1 MTKAELVEKFVKNP
15 GYIKKGAGYL
25 VKFTKSS
32 IIDVLAAKEEARSI
46 LEMPRKTKI
55 RDTYQEKL
63 ETLKLQPTDVK
74 SVKFWDNM
82 QGEQRFSIQTKN
94 EWYKKEERD
103 EYFENLKEHLSK
115 EIIPVKIPKT
125 PSNKKALMIHT
136 SDKHVGCKVVNSI
149 YENDYNEG
157 TIQERMD
164 NLFKEVV
171 YLTSIYGKFDAIY
184 FNDLGDA
191 LDGYNG
197 QTTRGGHKLPQ
208 NMDNQ
213 QQFDTF
219 VKTTCEFFDKMVNH
233 DLANNY
239 HYHAVTQDNHSGDFS
254 YCANR
259 AIQIYLKC
267 RYPQINVVIMT
278 KFIEHYTYGNHT
290 FMLCHGKDKEDMK
303 HGMPLKINP
312 KVENFILQYIEYYKL
327 TGKLHFI
334 KGDLHTSNTEL
345 LRKFR
350 YVNVLSLFGASKW
363 IHNNF
368 GNSNSGVSFD
378 VVEKFTDRIFEHKII
393 F

>member
-1 MTKAELVEKFVKNP
+1 MTKQELVERFTKCPNYLKN
-15 GYIKKGAGYL
+15 GAGSL
-25 VKFTKSS
+25 AKSLKATVA
-32 IIDVLAAKEEARSI
+32 DVMEAKELTRTALGIKSGVRSN
-46 LEMPRKTKI
+46 EYM
-55 RDTYQEKL
+55 EKL
-63 ETLKLQPTDVK
+63 KSLDIQPTDVK

-103 EYFENLKEHLSK
+103 EYFENLKIYLTKKLKPIKFTK
-115 EIIPVKIPKT
+115 E
-125 PSNKKALMIHT
+125 KANDKCLMIHT
-136 SDKHVGCKVVNSI
+136 SDKHIGCKVVNSI
-149 YENDYNEG
+149 YENEYNEG
-157 TIQERMD
+157 TIEERMTA
-164 NLFKEVV
+164 LLKEVI
-171 YLTSIYGKFDAIY
+171 YLTSVYGRFDKII

-213 QQFDTF
+213 QQFDVF
-219 VKTTCEFFDKMVNH
+219 VRTTCDFFDYMVEL
-233 DLANNY
+233 DLANSYSYICVNN
-239 HYHAVTQDNHSGDFS
+239 DNHSSDFA

-259 AIQIYLKC
+259 AIQIFLNCK
-267 RYPQINVVIMT
+267 YPQIEVRLMT

-303 HGMPLKINP
+303 HGMPLKIND
-312 KVENFILQYIEYYKL
+312 KVEKYILQYIDYHKL
-327 TGKLHFI
+327 EGKLHFI
-334 KGDLHTSNTEL
+334 KGDLHSSNTEL

-378 VVEKFTDRIFEHKII
+378 VVEKSTDRVFEHKIC

>member
-1 MTKAELVEKFVKNP
+1 MTREEIVKKFVEKP
-15 GYIKKGAGYL
+15 ARMTTGAGML
-25 VKFTKSS
+25 AKSYKVATS
-32 IIDVLAAKEEARSI
+32 EIQAAREEAKII
-46 LEMPRKTKI
+46 LGVKPKESEEYYKH
-55 RDTYQEKL
+55 KL
-63 ETLKLQPTDVK
+63 DSLGIKPEDVK
-74 SVKFWDNM
+74 RVKFWDNM
-82 QGEQRFSIQTKN
+82 SGDQRFSITTKD
-94 EWYKKEERD
+94 EWYKSEDKEKYYNE
-103 EYFENLKEHLSK
+103 LKEYLAK
-115 EIIPVKIPKT
+115 TITPVKIEKST
-125 PSNKKALMIHT
+125 ANKKALMIHT
-136 SDKHVGCKVVNSI
+136 SDKHIGCKVVNSI
-149 YENDYNEG
+149 YENEYNEG
-157 TIQERMD
+157 TVQERMD
-164 NLFKEVV
+164 ALFKEVV
-171 YLTSIYGKFDAIY
+171 YLTSIYGKFDTIY

-219 VKTTCEFFDKMVNH
+219 VKTTCEFFDKMVSH
-233 DLANNY
+233 DLANKY
-239 HYHAVTQDNHSGDFS
+239 YYHAVTQDNHSGDFS

-259 AIQIYLKC
+259 AIQIYLNC

-312 KVENFILQYIEYYKL
+312 KVENYILQYIEYHKL

-368 GNSNSGVSFD
+368 GNSNSGCSFD
-378 VVEKFTDRIFEHKII
+378 VVEKFTDRVFEHKIC

>member
-1 MTKAELVEKFVKNP
+1 MKNITERFVNHP
-15 GYIKKGAGYL
+15 SYLRNGAKTL
-25 VKFTKSS
+25 AKSWKCS
-32 IIDVLAAKEEARSI
+32 EADVILAREEARIIIGKPKKSGGNP
-46 LEMPRKTKI
+46 EAFK
-55 RDTYQEKL
+55 DKL
-63 ETLKLQPTDVK
+63 KSLGITTEDVR
-74 SVKFWDNM
+74 SVKFWDSM
-82 QGEQRFSIQTKN
+82 QGEQRYSIKTKD
-94 EWYKKEERD
+94 EWYKKEERN
-103 EYFENLKEHLSK
+103 EYFENLKIYLTKKLKPIKLPIEK
-115 EIIPVKIPKT
+115 AN
-125 PSNKKALMIHT
+125 NKCLMIHT
-136 SDKHVGCKVVNSI
+136 SDKHIGCKVVNSI
-149 YENDYNEG
+149 YENEYNEG
-157 TIQERMD
+157 TIEQRMTA
-164 NLFKEVV
+164 LLKEVI
-171 YLTSIYGKFDAIY
+171 YLTSIYGRFDKII

-219 VKTTCEFFDKMVNH
+219 VRTTCDFFDYIVELN
-233 DLANNY
+233 LANSYNY
-239 HYHAVTQDNHSGDFS
+239 NAVTIDNHSGSFA

-259 AIQIYLKC
+259 AIQIYLNCK
-267 RYPQINVVIMT
+267 YPQIEVRILT

-290 FMLCHGKDKEDMK
+290 FMLCHGKDNEDMK

-312 KVENFILQYIEYYKL
+312 KVENYILQYIEYHKL
-327 TGKLHFI
+327 EGKLHFI

-378 VVEKFTDRIFEHKII
+378 VVEKQTDRVFEHKVV